1 MSKDIKNKDI
11 VTSNSE
17 VNKKRKISTINRL
30 SDWLSEDK
38 LNQIEAWSKM
48 GLTNTQI
55 ATNIGVAR
63 QTFQKWISE
72 SNDINDYLMRGREV
86 VVTEVANALV
96 ESARGHK
103 AIVKKSY
110 KVKDVWYDDKGKKHE
125 SERIEYADEEQYYP
139 PQPQSLQFF
148 LKNKRPDEYKDRVEV
163 RDNESSAKLD
173 TILDKFKQ
181 LAKKEDNDEAVED
194 KETNVDDES

>member
-11 VTSNSE
+11 VTSSKE
-17 VNKKRKISTINRL
+17 SNKRVSTINRL
-30 SDWLSEDK
+30 SDWIVEDK
-38 LNQIEAWSKM
+38 LKQIEEWARM

-72 SNDINDYLMRGREV
+72 SDDINDYLMRGREV

-103 AIVKKSY
+103 VVVKKSY
-110 KVKDVWYDDKGKKHE
+110 KIKEVYYDDRGKKHE
-125 SERIEYADEEQYYP
+125 SEHIEYADEEQYFP

-173 TILDKFKQ
+173 SILDKFKQ
-181 LAKKEDNDEAVED
+181 MAKSDD
-194 KETNVDDES
+194 KEMNVDDES